1 MIIWRGD
8 YMFYRTKDSYIE
20 AFQFD
25 GDLMNA
31 KGKWYVPDWAVNAYQ
46 NGILRFEA
54 ENMYIED
61 SLVHVND
68 YVIYTQG
75 NLYILP
81 QDVFEAIYYKEM

>member
-1 MIIWRGD
+1 
-8 YMFYRTKDSYIE
+8 MFYHTKDSYIE

-46 NGILRFEA
+46 NGVLRFEA

-61 SLVHVND
+61 SLVHIND
-68 YVIYTQG
+68 YVIYTHG

>member
-1 MIIWRGD
+1 
-8 YMFYRTKDSYIE
+8 MFYHIKDSYIE

-25 GDLMNA
+25 GDLMNV

-46 NGILRFEA
+46 NGILRFEG

-61 SLVHVND
+61 SLVHIND

>member
-1 MIIWRGD
+1 
-8 YMFYRTKDSYIE
+8 MFYRTKDSYIE

>member
-1 MIIWRGD
+1 
-8 YMFYRTKDSYIE
+8 MFYHIKDSYIE

-25 GDLMNA
+25 GDLMNT

-46 NGILRFEA
+46 NGILRFEG

-61 SLVHVND
+61 SLVHIND

>member
-1 MIIWRGD
+1 
-8 YMFYRTKDSYIE
+8 MFYHIKDSYIE

-46 NGILRFEA
+46 NGILRFEG

>member
-1 MIIWRGD
+1 MLYHI
-8 YMFYRTKDSYIE
+8 KDSYIE

-46 NGILRFEA
+46 NGILRFEG

-61 SLVHVND
+61 SLVHIND

>member
-1 MIIWRGD
+1 
-8 YMFYRTKDSYIE
+8 MFYHTKDSYIE

-46 NGILRFEA
+46 NGVLRFEA

-61 SLVHVND
+61 SLVHIND

>member
-1 MIIWRGD
+1 
-8 YMFYRTKDSYIE
+8 MFYHIKDSYIE

-46 NGILRFEA
+46 NGILRFEG

-61 SLVHVND
+61 SLVHIND
-68 YVIYTQG
+68 YVIYIQG

-81 QDVFEAIYYKEM
+81 QNVFEAIYYKEM

>member
-1 MIIWRGD
+1 
-8 YMFYRTKDSYIE
+8 MFYRAKNSYIE

-25 GDLMNA
+25 GDLMNS

-46 NGILRFEA
+46 NGILRFEG

-61 SLVHVND
+61 SLVHIND

>member
-1 MIIWRGD
+1 
-8 YMFYRTKDSYIE
+8 MFYHTKDSYIE

-46 NGILRFEA
+46 NGVLRFEG

-61 SLVHVND
+61 SLVHIND

>member
-1 MIIWRGD
+1 
-8 YMFYRTKDSYIE
+8 MFYHIKDSYIE

-46 NGILRFEA
+46 NGILRFEG

-61 SLVHVND
+61 SLVHIND

>member
-1 MIIWRGD
+1 
-8 YMFYRTKDSYIE
+8 MFYHIKDSYIE

-46 NGILRFEA
+46 NGILRFEG

-61 SLVHVND
+61 SLVHIND

-81 QDVFEAIYYKEM
+81 QNVFEAIYYKEM

>member
-8 YMFYRTKDSYIE
+8 CMFYHTKDSYIE

-46 NGILRFEA
+46 NGVLRFEA

-61 SLVHVND
+61 SLVHIND

>member
-1 MIIWRGD
+1 
-8 YMFYRTKDSYIE
+8 MFYHIKDSYIE

-46 NGILRFEA
+46 NGVLRFEG